1 MTTQPLS
8 ALTMLLSRHTRR
20 REFITLLGGAAAWP
34 LAARAQQAERMR
46 RVGVLMPF
54 AEDDPEATAS
64 ISALRR
70 GLLELGWR
78 EGNNLKIEYRFVPE
92 ASALKPAA
100 AELVA
105 LAPEVIVCRATPAT
119 TALKAATTKIPIVFT
134 VVVDPASIGFVQ
146 SWARP
151 GANITG
157 FANFEPSMAGKWLEV
172 LKEAAPRIT
181 RAAILFNPNTAPNR
195 GATFLG
201 PFAAAARELR
211 LEVNPA
217 AFENEAELEPIFA
230 TLERHAP
237 SGLIAMPDLSTALH
251 RDRII
256 ALAAQH
262 RIPASYPF
270 RYFTSRGGLIS
281 YGADTIDL
289 HFRAASYVDRIL
301 RGTSPAELPVQ
312 QPSKFE
318 LVINLKTAKALGLDM
333 PPTLLAR
340 ADEVIE

>member
-1 MTTQPLS
+1 VK
-8 ALTMLLSRHTRR
+8 R
-20 REFITLLGGAAAWP
+20 REFITLFGGVAVAWP
-34 LAARAQQAERMR
+34 LAARAQQPERMR
-46 RVGVLMPF
+46 RIGVLMPL
-54 AEDDPEATAS
+54 AKDDPEARSS
-64 ISALRR
+64 IEALLR
-70 GLLELGWR
+70 GLLEFGWR
-78 EGNNLKIEYRFVPE
+78 EGNNIKIEYRFVPE

-105 LAPEVIVCRATPAT
+105 LAPELIVCRATPAT
-119 TALKAATTKIPIVFT
+119 AALKAATAKIPIIFT
-134 VVVDPASIGFVQ
+134 VVVDPASSGFVQ

-151 GANITG
+151 GTNITG
-157 FANFEPSMAGKWLEV
+157 FANFEPSMVGKWLEV
-172 LKEAAPRIT
+172 LKEAAPGIT

-201 PFAAAARELR
+201 PFAAAALGLR
-211 LEVNPA
+211 LEVNEVV
-217 AFENEAELEPIFA
+217 FENEAELETVFA
-230 TLERHAP
+230 TLERQAP
-237 SGLIAMPDLSTALH
+237 IGLIAMPDLSTALH

-281 YGADTIDL
+281 YGADTLDL

-301 RGTSPAELPVQ
+301 RGATPAELPVQ

-318 LVINLKTAKALGLDM
+318 LVINLKTAKALGLEIS
-333 PPTLLAR
+333 PTLLAR

>member
-1 MTTQPLS
+1 MT
-8 ALTMLLSRHTRR
+8 ACIRR

-34 LAARAQQAERMR
+34 LAARAQQGR
-46 RVGVLMPF
+46 RRIGVLMPL
-54 AEDDPEATAS
+54 AEDDPEARSS
-64 ISALRR
+64 IEALRR

-78 EGNNLKIEYRFVPE
+78 EGNNLKIEYRFVAD

-105 LAPEVIVCRATPAT
+105 LAPEAIVCRATPAT
-119 TALKAATTKIPIVFT
+119 IALKAATTKIPIIFT
-134 VVVDPASIGFVQ
+134 VVVDPASSGFVQ

-157 FANFEPSMAGKWLEV
+157 FANFEPSMVGKWLEV
-172 LKEAAPRIT
+172 LKEAAPGIT
-181 RAAILFNPNTAPNR
+181 RVAILFNPNTAPIR

-211 LEVNPA
+211 LEVNA
-217 AFENEAELEPIFA
+217 VAFENELELEPIFA
-230 TLERHAP
+230 TLERQAQA
-237 SGLIAMPDLSTALH
+237 GLIAMPDLSTALH

-256 ALAAQH
+256 ALAAKH
-262 RIPASYPF
+262 RIPASYPY
-270 RYFTSRGGLIS
+270 RYFTLRGGLIS
-281 YGADTIDL
+281 YGAETTDL

-301 RGTSPAELPVQ
+301 RGATPAELPVQ

-318 LVINLKTAKALGLDM
+318 LIINLKTAKALGLEV